1 MSATLGQKVEGFA
14 LDATVFMDSTIVKTF
29 SGVRVRLLDVR
40 FPVEVI
46 GVGVEQTVFIA
57 IVQ

>member
-1 MSATLGQKVEGFA
+1 VSATLGQKVEGFA

-46 GVGVEQTVFIA
+46 G
-57 IVQ
+57 